1 MKEKIF
7 FFTFQIFL
15 SGIVEVG
22 SPAEAAGL
30 RPKDLIF
37 EVNGVN
43 VVRENHKSIV
53 ERIKASG
60 DSTTFLVADPQ
71 CKVDCFEEF
80 DDIVIRKKCLF
91 FIIDVP

>member
-1 MKEKIF
+1 MVEEENIF
-7 FFTFQIFL
+7 LYISNIFL

-71 CKVDCFEEF
+71 CKVD
-80 DDIVIRKKCLF
+80 DVRCLLVALKNTM
-91 FIIDVP
+91 IS